1 MKSRVQLIH
10 FTGIGGIGMSGIAE
24 LLHNQGFNV
33 QGSDAAD
40 SANVQRLR
48 DLGIPVAIGHAAE
61 HIGNAEVVV
70 VTSAVNE
77 SNPELIA
84 ARERKIP
91 VIPRAE
97 MLAELMRMKQGI
109 AIAGSHGKTTIT
121 SMIAHAM
128 EVAGLDPT
136 YVIGGRLMASGS
148 NTRLGSSPWL
158 VAEADE
164 SDGSFLHLSPMIT
177 VVSNI
182 DPEHLDHYGNFE
194 TLMAAFAQFVN
205 QTPFYGRVVLH
216 QEHPHVASLREHV
229 HKPITTYGSS
239 PQADIHLI
247 QSVSDGYGQ
256 ALTIGLHDAQH
267 HQIQTQELY
276 LPMPGQHNAENALA
290 AIAVLRD
297 LDIDWKIIQKGF
309 KSFAGIQRRFQ
320 CFQTRNTVLVDDYA
334 HHPKELL
341 ATLEAARTCWPERHI
356 TAIFQPHRYTRTR
369 DLMDEFLGSF
379 ELANELVLL
388 PVYAAS
394 EEPIEGATSEALQQ
408 GLLRRGHRQ
417 VSLVEDLDAAF
428 NAAQDALDNNHIVL
442 LMGAGS
448 IGSLAVRL
456 RQALSKSEHGEE
468 S

>member
-48 DLGIPVAIGHAAE
+48 SLGITVAIGHAAE
-61 HIGNAEVVV
+61 HIGDAEVVV

-77 SNPELIA
+77 TNPEIIA

-164 SDGSFLHLSPMIT
+164 SDGSFLHLSPTIT

-182 DPEHLDHYGNFE
+182 DPEHLDHYGDFE

-205 QTPFYGRVVLH
+205 QTPFYGRVILH

-247 QSVSDGYGQ
+247 QSVSDGYAQ
-256 ALTIGLHDAQH
+256 ILTIGLHGEA
-267 HQIQTQELY
+267 QTQELY
-276 LPMPGQHNAENALA
+276 LPMPGVHNAENALA

-297 LDIDWKIIQKGF
+297 LNIDWVTIQQGF

-320 CFQTRNTVLVDDYA
+320 CLPTKNTVLVDDYA
-334 HHPKELL
+334 HHPKEVL
-341 ATLEAARTCWPERHI
+341 ATLDAARTCWPDRHI

-417 VSLVEDLDAAF
+417 VSLAEDLDVAF
-428 NAAQDALDNNHIVL
+428 NAAQDAINNNHIVL

-456 RQALSKSEHGEE
+456 RQSLSNNDHGEE
-468 S
+468 C